1 MKFSKIKL
9 PCYYYYIF
17 LLPSPFFISLR
28 CQKLVERKVISGE
41 ISRGAIVNIIKNGI
55 EDISREK
62 EEWSGEGVGKIGQ
75 FFAP

>member
-9 PCYYYYIF
+9 PYYYYYIF
-17 LLPSPFFISLR
+17 PLPSPFFISLR

-41 ISRGAIVNIIKNGI
+41 ISRGVIVNIIKNGI